1 MSLLED
7 RLANVFLEQPFEEG
21 TDLLVELDLDNNITI
36 NLTGVTPT
44 KKKKIE
50 TPPLPKLSKLSKLSK
65 GTSKAQRKSAVL
77 ALKDRK
83 TENV

>member
-1 MSLLED
+1 MSSLED

-50 TPPLPKLSKLSKLSK
+50 TPPLPKLSKLSK